1 MTPLIQKAVK
11 YAPEPETA
19 LWFDVGQMSS
29 ILGMKVPAEFLMNLP
44 SKRTGIAGLDTS
56 GKDFMLM
63 LAKGD
68 QSVTVSG
75 CSMYHGG
82 KYFPPYAYIA
92 TDDGFKVYR
101 RDKQISLDDVKPVH
115 RMVLAVLIKLAEH
128 SQGYRPTPQR
138 TFINQKRQ
146 SKGKPALT
154 FDWHTIVI
162 EPPKQ
167 KNDPQGGTHASP
179 RRHQVRGHWRT
190 YKSGKRGW
198 VKECWKGDASKGA
211 VFKDY
216 KIKEQDEIRSPS

>member
-11 YAPEPETA
+11 FAPEPETA

-29 ILGMKVPAEFLMNLP
+29 VSAMKVPAEFLMNLP
-44 SKRTGIAGLDTS
+44 SQRTGIAGLDTS

-63 LAKGD
+63 LSKGD

-92 TDDGFKVYR
+92 TADGFKVYQ
-101 RDKQISLDDVKPVH
+101 RDKQITLDDIKQVH

-128 SQGYRPTPQR
+128 SQGFRPMPQR

-146 SKGKPALT
+146 AKGKPALT
-154 FDWHTIVI
+154 FDWHTVVI
-162 EPPKQ
+162 EPPKK

-190 YKSGKRGW
+190 YKSGKVGW
-198 VKECWKGDASKGA
+198 VNECWKGDASKGT

-216 KIKEQDEIRSPS
+216 KIKDSQ